1 MIALPDDSSHELRC
15 TKNVVTTE
23 RNSTDRRESGKRLM
37 CDSRPAIRRRPT
49 SEGTQYKLVASFG
62 RILIRKLEQSE
73 GLRDKTQVHRDSVA
87 IKANPRTLK
96 TKMFKDALYY
106 ESLSSGSEPKNI
118 AVEEREES
126 SSLKGVMGSRP
137 PPETYKLVVVI
148 TFLVFAAFSNWAAL
162 AYIHDF
168 VGREALPD
176 VVFAI
181 VSEQTWALKVGD
193 AMVVLCIT
201 CLVALVVLHN
211 ERVVMLRR
219 TFFIVACLYTM
230 RTISLLCTQLPSGYV
245 NNNSQCRARMNR
257 SSMNWNLFA
266 FRILQQTVKLGF
278 QDVDDKMLCGDLLFS
293 GHTISM
299 VISTLTIGYY
309 LPKSLKP
316 LRYVP
321 WILTWIGM
329 VCMVVSRT
337 HYTIDVVFAYW
348 MSTGIFTL
356 YHAFSEIE
364 TARERESSVLRRLWI
379 MRVVEWLEENT
390 TPSREYPREYV
401 PLVNTRRGEGE
412 CESEFA
418 VDISDSSYS

>member
-1 MIALPDDSSHELRC
+1 MGREKCDAGRKERKWAL
-15 TKNVVTTE
+15 
-23 RNSTDRRESGKRLM
+23 
-37 CDSRPAIRRRPT
+37 
-49 SEGTQYKLVASFG
+49 LVNQQCAC
-62 RILIRKLEQSE
+62 
-73 GLRDKTQVHRDSVA
+73 
-87 IKANPRTLK
+87 
-96 TKMFKDALYY
+96 
-106 ESLSSGSEPKNI
+106 
-118 AVEEREES
+118 
-126 SSLKGVMGSRP
+126 
-137 PPETYKLVVVI
+137 
-148 TFLVFAAFSNWAAL
+148 
-162 AYIHDF
+162 
-168 VGREALPD
+168 REALPD

-181 VSEQTWALKVGD
+181 VSEQTWALKVGDAMVVLCITCLVALVVLHNEREPFWPASPLVGD

-390 TPSREYPREYV
+390 TPSRYLAFLIIMKLCVAVNNMAREYPREYV